1 MVICC
6 NACQLYCYCGYFFRN
21 TQIYL
26 WAVKML
32 KAQILATALWL
43 TLVLMGF
50 WVEFHFVWYEILR
63 VVTNQSCSQPP
74 LSLGLRDHVTPAL
87 KQLHWLP
94 VEHRIKYKLRT
105 VMHQIHTGR
114 AVSRW
119 IQSSTWA
126 DYIKHCTRTKFG
138 ERCFSHARPAAWNSL
153 PDSIILTAD
162 TNRFKNLLNTHLFHL
177 AFWHFVSA
185 PGQSVSHSLQ
195 ILICMCTND
204 IGIMC
209 CTHWPVSHWWLCVA
223 CRLPPSLKYYCKILL
238 QWSRRMPCCWMSL
251 HTSFAVW

>member
-50 WVEFHFVWYEILR
+50 WVEFYFVWYEILR

-74 LSLGLRDHVTPAL
+74 LSLGLHDHVTPAL

-94 VEHRIKYKLRT
+94 VKHRIKYKQCTL
-105 VMHQIHTGR
+105 MHQIHTGC
-114 AVSRW
+114 APQYLVHSVQLIAEFSRRPRLRSAN
-119 IQSSTWA
+119 IA
-126 DYIKHCTRTKFG
+126 DYIIRRTR
-138 ERCFSHARPAAWNSL
+138 N
-153 PDSIILTAD
+153 
-162 TNRFKNLLNTHLFHL
+162 
-177 AFWHFVSA
+177 
-185 PGQSVSHSLQ
+185 
-195 ILICMCTND
+195 
-204 IGIMC
+204 
-209 CTHWPVSHWWLCVA
+209 
-223 CRLPPSLKYYCKILL
+223 
-238 QWSRRMPCCWMSL
+238 
-251 HTSFAVW
+251 